1 VPDGSPT
8 TAAGAGDGATLAGMP
23 ISAPQKKLKNQN
35 FVLAFVGGMWYLTPH
50 LKKGVFV
57 YDIKNL

>member
-1 VPDGSPT
+1 M
-8 TAAGAGDGATLAGMP
+8 AL
-23 ISAPQKKLKNQN
+23 KKFLKN
-35 FVLAFVGGMWYLTPH
+35 FKIVLAFDGEMWYLTPH